1 MEHPTTTQPPAFE
14 VGDEIGSGAV
24 ARVVRIVDRS
34 SGQHYAAKIPHP
46 RHDRDEAAS
55 GRFRREAELASRLR
69 HPNLVTVHGIY
80 ELQGRP
86 ALVMELVEGRTLAAH
101 LATHGPLPEEALVHI
116 VRGIASGLAYA
127 HASGVVHR
135 DLKPANVLMPRVGD
149 EWVPK
154 IADFGMARA
163 SSFAQADRG
172 ALTVLGTPPYMAPEC
187 LEPLAVD
194 PRTDLYALGCIV
206 FEMATGA
213 PPYPGPTPFAVLEA
227 HRQAT
232 IPELPSSYSEPL
244 RTLGRRLLAKA
255 PGDRPQSAAS
265 VVDALDSMNAST
277 RERSQLAPAP
287 FGATTSISIAE
298 VCEGRCAGCGAAVLR
313 EVRLCFACGLVQVAL
328 EPGALTVFV
337 VGPGRLANKL
347 DTSSRDRLLQW
358 LRANAAVG
366 FDPTNLERR
375 IPRLPFALVSG
386 VNETSAHTLLA
397 SLEHLG
403 LRGESHR
410 GERYTHRGLLRNA
423 MRQTG
428 RRLTI
433 VGAIFGGPAMLHPAL
448 GLVAV
453 PVVALSF
460 PLLFGIS
467 LGLAARPAV
476 QTSRREGDGL
486 PPAVRERLGTLYRV
500 VETIHE
506 RRHREALRAVVHR
519 VVGLC
524 RDLPPERGSKADQEM
539 IQALDLA
546 AVATRR
552 MDELDRAMSHADFN
566 PADPAHRELMHERDK
581 WSARLLDLTATLDAL
596 AARCAAAGATLA
608 DEGAGEILATLRAN
622 VEALE
627 EVQQL

>member
-1 MEHPTTTQPPAFE
+1 MEFE

-24 ARVVRIVDRS
+24 ARVVQVIDRTT
-34 SGQHYAAKIPHP
+34 GTRYAGKIPHA

-55 GRFRREAELASRLR
+55 GRFAREAELSSRLR
-69 HPNLVTVHGIY
+69 HPNVVTVFGIY
-80 ELQGRP
+80 ELSGRA
-86 ALVMELVEGRTLAAH
+86 ALLMELVEGRTLAAH
-101 LATHGPLPEEALVHI
+101 LAIQGPLPEHELAPL

-135 DLKPANVLMPRVGD
+135 DLKPANILITRVGD
-149 EWVPK
+149 EWLPK

-194 PRTDLYALGCIV
+194 PRTDLYALGCML

-213 PPYPGPTPFAVLEA
+213 PPYPGATPFAVLEA
-227 HRQAT
+227 HRNAP
-232 IPELPSSYSEPL
+232 IPELPSTYSEGL
-244 RTLGRRLLAKA
+244 RNLAKRLLAKA
-255 PGDRPQSAAS
+255 PGDRPQSAAA
-265 VVDALDSMNAST
+265 VVDALDISREGGALVVTTAASI
-277 RERSQLAPAP
+277 ED
-287 FGATTSISIAE
+287 
-298 VCEGRCAGCGAAVLR
+298 VCQGRCAGCGCAVLR

-328 EPGALTVFV
+328 EPGTLTVFV

-347 DTSSRDRLLQW
+347 DTGSRDRLLQW

-366 FDPTNLERR
+366 FDPSHLERR
-375 IPRLPFALVSG
+375 IPRLPFVLVSG
-386 VNETSAHTLLA
+386 VNETSAQTLLT

-410 GERYTHRGLLRNA
+410 GERFTHRGLLRNA
-423 MRQTG
+423 LRQTG

-433 VGAIFGGPAMLHPAL
+433 VGAIFGGPAMFHPAL
-448 GLVAV
+448 GLMAVPIVAV
-453 PVVALSF
+453 SF

-467 LGLAARPAV
+467 LRLASHPAV
-476 QTSRREGDGL
+476 QTSTRDDDDL
-486 PPAVRERLGTLYRV
+486 PPAVRQRLGSLYRV

-519 VVGLC
+519 VVALIRG
-524 RDLPPERGSKADQEM
+524 LPPRHKLLADEEM
-539 IQALDLA
+539 SQALDLA
-546 AVATRR
+546 AVGTHR
-552 MDELDRAMSHADFN
+552 MDELDRAMSHAEFN
-566 PADPAHRELMHERDK
+566 PADPTHRELMRERDT

-596 AARCAAAGATLA
+596 MARRAAAGAMLA
-608 DEGAGEILATLRAN
+608 DEGAAEILTALRAN